1 MFEVL
6 LVILLSIRDPVSF
19 NLRVCN
25 SQAVQSVCLCTL
37 LIYTLKIGHMSL
49 FRFPY
54 ARGCLCKNGLIVGVE
69 VEGGVLSCP
78 TINL

>member
-37 LIYTLKIGHMSL
+37 LIYTLKIGHM
-49 FRFPY
+49 
-54 ARGCLCKNGLIVGVE
+54 
-69 VEGGVLSCP
+69 
-78 TINL
+78 